1 MFLAERFASQN
12 RDQLSKFELDK
23 QRHRIKYLF
32 GRVKTK
38 NRLDKDFQD
47 KNYFKYVQLDE
58 TQDPTNMRDVHKAKL
73 KGQFSVEMKKNFSP
87 V

>member
-1 MFLAERFASQN
+1 M
-12 RDQLSKFELDK
+12 SKFELDK
-23 QRHRIKYLF
+23 QRHRIKFLF

-58 TQDPTNMRDVHKAKL
+58 AQDPTNMREVNKAKL
-73 KGQFSVEMKKNFSP
+73 KGQFRVEMKKNFSP
-87 V
+87 EQRV